1 MGALMVRMYKLVEL
15 RISQGCEEW
24 DFRGFRRKHVLKFQ
38 NNIEPLHLVRK
49 SVCVWILAAKINAT
63 FNIYSHPW
71 NEKKLPAML
80 S

>member
-38 NNIEPLHLVRK
+38 NNIEPLHPVRK
-49 SVCVWILAAKINAT
+49 SVCV
-63 FNIYSHPW
+63 
-71 NEKKLPAML
+71 
-80 S
+80 